1 MAPAATDQA
10 SALRRMAQPRAGID
24 TPARR
29 GAVIAIASGKGG
41 VGKTTIAVS
50 MAIGLAKRGLKVAL
64 VDADL
69 GLANA
74 DLICGLRPTARL
86 TEAVWRVAQGGRVS
100 ADLVRRISMP
110 GPAGV
115 VIVPGMVGPLANA
128 SSHDARAA
136 VTQTVDLLSRAMGV
150 VVVDHGAGLGAS
162 VREGLAAA
170 AIPIVVATP
179 DPASLADA
187 YALVKSLR
195 SSTNE
200 RIPYLLINR
209 AKDAAEAQS
218 AHARVAEVAAK
229 FLGCG
234 LPMLGHVP
242 EDPAVLRCT
251 RIRRPI
257 ALAAP
262 KSNASRHLVRVVER
276 VAQEIESEGSGSGR
290 IVRPG
295 RGLLARLVRGR

>member
-1 MAPAATDQA
+1 MATVATDQA
-10 SALRRMAQPRAGID
+10 TALRRMAQRRVGGEVPVRRA
-24 TPARR
+24 P
-29 GAVIAIASGKGG
+29 VIAIASGKGG

-50 MAIGLAKRGLKVAL
+50 IAISMAKRGLKVAL

-86 TEAVWRVAQGGRVS
+86 SEAVWRIARGGQVS

-115 VIVPGMVGPLANA
+115 VVVPGMVGPQANV

-136 VTQTVDLLSRAMGV
+136 VVQTIDVLARAMDV
-150 VVVDHGAGLGAS
+150 VVVDHGAGLGVS
-162 VREGLAAA
+162 VREGLASAML
-170 AIPIVVATP
+170 PVLVATP

-187 YALVKSLR
+187 YALMKALR
-195 SSTNE
+195 TSSHK
-200 RIPYLLINR
+200 RIPYLLVNR
-209 AKDAAEAQS
+209 AKCLDEAGA

-234 LPMLGHVP
+234 LPLLGSVP
-242 EDPAVLRCT
+242 EDPLVSKCT
-251 RIRRPI
+251 RIRRPV

-262 KSNASRHLVRVVER
+262 KSQASRHINKVVER
-276 VAQEIESEGSGSGR
+276 LCEEIDPNRSVSDWDR
-290 IVRPG
+290 
-295 RGLLARLVRGR
+295 RGILARLVRSR

>member
-1 MAPAATDQA
+1 MTAVSDQA
-10 SALRRMAQPRAGID
+10 TALRRMAQRRTGAEAPV
-24 TPARR
+24 ARCP
-29 GAVIAIASGKGG
+29 VVAIASGKGG

-50 MAIGLAKRGLKVAL
+50 MAIGFARRGLKTAL
-64 VDADL
+64 IDADL

-86 TEAVWRVAQGGRVS
+86 TEAVHRVSQGGRVS
-100 ADLVRRISMP
+100 ADLVRRISTP

-115 VIVPGMVGPLANA
+115 VVVPGMVGPLSGA
-128 SSHDARAA
+128 SGIDARTA
-136 VTQTVDLLSRAMGV
+136 VAQTLDLLARAMDV

-162 VREGLAAA
+162 VREGLANA

-195 SSTNE
+195 SASSDRLPT
-200 RIPYLLINR
+200 LLINR
-209 AKDAAEAQS
+209 ANDESDAES

-229 FLGCG
+229 FLSIG
-234 LPMLGHVP
+234 LPMLGYVP
-242 EDPAVLRCT
+242 EDPAVLKCT

-262 KSNASRHLVRVVER
+262 KCSASKHLDRVVER
-276 VAQEIESEGSGSGR
+276 LALEIRPEQSGSDRKGR
-290 IVRPG
+290 SPLKR
-295 RGLLARLVRGR
+295 LARLVRGR

>member
-1 MAPAATDQA
+1 MPLVATDQA
-10 SALRRMAQPRAGID
+10 TSLRRLAQGRAGVEA
-24 TPARR
+24 PARR
-29 GAVIAIASGKGG
+29 APVVAIASGKGG

-50 MAIGLAKRGLKVAL
+50 MAIGLSKRGLKVAL

-86 TEAVWRVAQGGRVS
+86 SEAVWRVAQGGRVT
-100 ADLVRRISMP
+100 ADLVRRISTP
-110 GPAGV
+110 GPSGV
-115 VIVPGMVGPLANA
+115 VVVPGMVGPLAHA
-128 SSHDARAA
+128 SSMDARTA
-136 VTQTVDLLSRAMGV
+136 VSQTVELLSRAMDV

-170 AIPIVVATP
+170 AVPIVVATP

-187 YALVKSLR
+187 YALMKSLR
-195 SSTNE
+195 GSASE
-200 RIPYLLINR
+200 RMPYMLINR
-209 AKDAAEAQS
+209 ARDAADAHA

-234 LPMLGHVP
+234 VAFIGHIP
-242 EDPAVLRCT
+242 EDAVVLRCT

-262 KSNASRHLVRVVER
+262 KSQAWRHLSRVVDR
-276 VAQEIESEGSGSGR
+276 VAQDVTPAHSDSDRQGR
-290 IVRPG
+290 PH